1 MGRQLVV
8 LQGEMEQKHYIFL
21 HQADGVAFSLMGDNP
36 VTSSQLVAKVLH
48 TLQKPWLPKLY
59 CWRSTWC
66 FFLKMAGEMSHH
78 DVLDAVA
85 NGISVI
91 LCEHSNTERGFLSE
105 LRDML
110 AVHLQNKINIIVS
123 EKDRDPLQVA

>member
-1 MGRQLVV
+1 
-8 LQGEMEQKHYIFL
+8 
-21 HQADGVAFSLMGDNP
+21 
-36 VTSSQLVAKVLH
+36 
-48 TLQKPWLPKLY
+48 
-59 CWRSTWC
+59 
-66 FFLKMAGEMSHH
+66 MAGEMSHH

-105 LRDML
+105 LRDAL

-123 EKDRDPLQVA
+123 VKDRDPLQVA

>member
-1 MGRQLVV
+1 MLYSDT
-8 LQGEMEQKHYIFL
+8 EQMALLFPL
-21 HQADGVAFSLMGDNP
+21 W
-36 VTSSQLVAKVLH
+36 TSSQLLAEILNTLH
-48 TLQKPWLPKLY
+48 KYIIHLNCKKF
-59 CWRSTWC
+59 TWC
-66 FFLKMAGEMSHH
+66 FFLHVAGEMSHH

-110 AVHLQNKINIIVS
+110 TIHLQNKINIILS
-123 EKDRDPLQVA
+123 EKDRDPLQVV